1 MRILVFG
8 ASGRTGRRV
17 VALARARG
25 LTVAAFVRD
34 PASAPRGASETH
46 VGDVLRAADV
56 EAVVRADDVVVS
68 CLGGGGAGPPL
79 SLGVEHVLRAMTRA
93 GARRFLGVVG
103 AGVLQFDA
111 GTLRSDRPEYP
122 AMLRVIGAD
131 HRRVLDALRG
141 SDLEWTLVCSPN
153 LVEGDATHAMLR
165 QSDYLPDGTMAVTTG
180 DVAAL
185 LVHEA
190 LLSEGSGRIGVNQP
204 HA

>member
-17 VALARARG
+17 VALGRARG

-34 PASAPRGASETH
+34 PASTPRGASETH

-111 GTLRSDRPEYP
+111 DSLRSERPEYP
-122 AMLRVIGAD
+122 AMLRAIGAD

-141 SDLEWTLVCSPN
+141 TDLAWTLVCSPR
-153 LVEGDATHAMLR
+153 LVEGEATHAMIAR
-165 QSDYLPDGTMAVTTG
+165 ADYLPDGSMAVTTG

-185 LVHEA
+185 LVDDA
-190 LLSEGSGRIGVNQP
+190 VRPRGSGRLGVNQP
-204 HA
+204 PA